1 MKEATARKQNKPQ
14 VDLSK
19 DIDFSQESRIPPY
32 STEVEQ
38 EVLACILLEGEP
50 IEQVIQVY
58 GESGE
63 KVFFEQRHQ
72 LIYKAMLSLY
82 QKRQA
87 IDLITVSEE
96 LSRINELANVGGRQY
111 VAELTNKVVS
121 SANIEYYAKL
131 AKEKYLYRKLISIS
145 SHISSASYSSSADVF
160 DLVELA
166 SQQFFSISQAGIKKK
181 ASNIKELLKNATR
194 MLESLSSSQT
204 SVTGISSG
212 FSELDDLTAGFQ
224 PSDLIIIAARPSA
237 GKTAFALS
245 LARNAAV
252 DFEKPVLFFSLEM
265 AEIQLAVRLMCAEAY
280 VESQAVRTGRITPE
294 MMGKIINSMDAL
306 AESKLFI
313 DDTPGISIMELM
325 AKARRMRQEHEIGM
339 VVVDYLQLVTPV
351 RDGKSNRE
359 QEIAQISRSLKALAK
374 ELNIPIISLAQLN
387 RSVEQ
392 RSGDRRPQLS
402 DLRESGSIE
411 QDADVVMFL
420 SRPEMYGKNTFE
432 DGSSTKDIIEI
443 IIGKQRNGPIGDIRL
458 RFLKNYGRFLS
469 TTNVYSIDNYGETGA
484 NGPGSASQPVPPQLQ
499 PPLPEPPPPPGS
511 AGQAPDSCIAPDDAP
526 F

>member
-1 MKEATARKQNKPQ
+1 MKQTATRTAKPQ
-14 VDLSK
+14 VDLSR
-19 DIDFSQESRIPPY
+19 DIDFSQESRVPPY
-32 STEVEQ
+32 STEIEQ

-50 IEQVIQVY
+50 VEQVIQIY
-58 GESGE
+58 GESRE
-63 KVFFEQRHQ
+63 KVFYEQRHQ
-72 LIYKAMLSLY
+72 LIYKAMLELY

-96 LSRINELANVGGRQY
+96 LSRMNELANVGGRQY
-111 VAELTNKVVS
+111 LAELTNKVVS

-131 AKEKYLYRKLISIS
+131 AKEKHLYRRLISIS
-145 SHISSASYSSSADVF
+145 AQISNAAYSSGTDVF

-166 SQQFFSISQAGIKKK
+166 SQQFFSISQAGIKKQ

-194 MLESLSSSQT
+194 MLETLSSSQT
-204 SVTGISSG
+204 SVTGVSSG
-212 FSELDDLTAGFQ
+212 FSELDELTAGFQ
-224 PSDLIIIAARPSA
+224 LSDLIIIAARPSA
-237 GKTAFALS
+237 GKTAFALA

-252 DFEKPVLFFSLEM
+252 DFDKPVLFFSLEM
-265 AEIQLAVRLMCAEAY
+265 AEIQLAIRLMCAEAY

-325 AKARRMRQEHEIGM
+325 AKARRMKQEHDIGM
-339 VVVDYLQLVTPV
+339 VVVDYLQLVSPV

-374 ELNIPIISLAQLN
+374 ELSIPVISLAQLN

-392 RSGDRRPQLS
+392 RSGERKPQLS

-411 QDADVVMFL
+411 QDADMVMFL
-420 SRPEMYGKNTFE
+420 SRPEMFGLKNFD
-432 DGSSTKDIIEI
+432 DGTSTKDIVEV
-443 IIGKQRNGPIGDIRL
+443 IIGKQRNGPVGMIRL

-469 TTNVYSIDNYGETGA
+469 TTNVYSADNYGEPES
-484 NGPGSASQPVPPQLQ
+484 NGSDITSQVPPPQIQ
-499 PPLPEPPPPPGS
+499 PPLPEPPPPPGT
-511 AGQAPDSCIAPDDAP
+511 GGPAPDSFIAPDDAP

>member
-1 MKEATARKQNKPQ
+1 MKQATARTAKPQ
-14 VDLSK
+14 VDLSR
-19 DIDFSQESRIPPY
+19 DIDFSQESRVPPY
-32 STEVEQ
+32 STEIEQ

-50 IEQVIQVY
+50 VEQVIQIY
-58 GESGE
+58 GESRE
-63 KVFFEQRHQ
+63 KVFYEQRHQ
-72 LIYKAMLSLY
+72 LIYKAMLELY

-96 LSRINELANVGGRQY
+96 LSRMNELANVGGRQY
-111 VAELTNKVVS
+111 LAELTNKVVS

-131 AKEKYLYRKLISIS
+131 AKEKYLYRRLISIS
-145 SHISSASYSSSADVF
+145 AQISCAAYGSATDVF

-194 MLESLSSSQT
+194 MLETLSSSQM

-212 FSELDDLTAGFQ
+212 YSELDELTAGFQ

-237 GKTAFALS
+237 GKTAFALA

-252 DFEKPVLFFSLEM
+252 DFDKPVLFFSLEM

-280 VESQAVRTGRITPE
+280 VESQVVRTGRITPE

-313 DDTPGISIMELM
+313 DDTPSISIMELM
-325 AKARRMRQEHEIGM
+325 AKARRMKQEHDIGM
-339 VVVDYLQLVTPV
+339 VVVDYLQLVSPV

-374 ELNIPIISLAQLN
+374 ELNIPVISLAQLN

-392 RSGDRRPQLS
+392 RSGERKPQLS

-411 QDADVVMFL
+411 QDADMVMFL
-420 SRPEMYGKNTFE
+420 SRPEMFGLKNFD
-432 DGSSTKDIIEI
+432 DGTSTKDIVEV
-443 IIGKQRNGPIGDIRL
+443 IIGKQRNGPVGMIRL

-469 TTNVYSIDNYGETGA
+469 TTNVYSTDNYGEPES
-484 NGPGSASQPVPPQLQ
+484 NGSDSTSQSPPPQIQ
-499 PPLPEPPPPPGS
+499 PPLPEPPPPTGVDKP
-511 AGQAPDSCIAPDDAP
+511 PDSFIAPDDAP